1 MLYEDKYPPKMSVN
15 RLFRTKCVIYCIICE
30 TRDDLGFEIINADE
44 DAPNLVKHATCNSS
58 TLSCS
63 HLEELNNI
71 CLKESIYF

>member
-1 MLYEDKYPPKMSVN
+1 MLYEDKYPPKMSMN
-15 RLFRTKCVIYCIICE
+15 PPFRTKCVIYCIICE

-44 DAPNLVKHATCNSS
+44 DACNSS